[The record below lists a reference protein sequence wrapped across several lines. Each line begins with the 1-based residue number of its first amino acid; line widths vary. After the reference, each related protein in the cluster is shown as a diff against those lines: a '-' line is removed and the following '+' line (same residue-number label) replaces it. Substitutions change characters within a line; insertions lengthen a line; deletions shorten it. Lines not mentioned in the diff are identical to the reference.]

1 MSAQGL
7 LSDLCTVCYTEKPK
21 YKCPRCK
28 VQTCSLLCYKKHQ
41 QRASCNG
48 QRDPA
53 SYLKKSQL
61 ATPSGLDQDFNYLKG
76 IERSIDH
83 AGETLLKPADG
94 GTHQNLRK
102 VSTGWRPDS
111 RLQKYLTENNITQ
124 ERAPKG
130 MQRQRQNTTRST
142 KGDRVLWTVEWKTL
156 DAGQEVQHDCEG
168 QARIGDIFRASK
180 TGKKVVPRVRVEP
193 NRQAKR
199 RKLHDE
205 LTEQAQIG
213 GSTRTNDANAARPN
227 PNDNG
232 QPERAKP
239 DASDVEDDGDGQAD
253 PVSTNTK
260 ATLDAKGTP
269 EQVGIANVD
278 VKAGSSS
285 NPTGPEAA
293 TEPQDAEVGDAEVE
307 DQPRKVPDAS
317 SLDVDD
323 HGKPEPAV
331 EGGPEHAG
339 GEETGDVDQARSDVD
354 MSTTPAPRHYY
365 LLRHGASASKIL
377 TYFDRKTTLTACL
390 KGQTVQEYPTFF
402 VLTQGPENLPPGFM
416 LNEEYARTVR
426 EDRTPLTESGVSDGT
441 HLLGSKGTRD
451 AENSTDNS
459 VPLDAQSILM
469 MLKRDVRG

>member
-7 LSDLCTVCYTEKPK
+7 LSELCTVCYTEKPK

-28 VQTCSLLCYKKHQ
+28 VQTCSLPCYKKHQ

-83 AGETLLKPADG
+83 ASETLLKPADG

-168 QARIGDIFRASK
+168 HRRIGDIFRASK
-180 TGKKVVPRVRVEP
+180 IGKKVVPRVRVEP

-205 LTEQAQIG
+205 LTEQAQIEG
-213 GSTRTNDANAARPN
+213 PTRTSDANAVRPD

-232 QPERAKP
+232 QLERAKP
-239 DASDVEDDGDGQAD
+239 DTAEVEDDGDGQAD
-253 PVSTNTK
+253 PVPTNSK
-260 ATLDAKGTP
+260 ATSDAKGTP
-269 EQVGIANVD
+269 EQVDIANVD
-278 VKAGSSS
+278 VEAGSYA

-293 TEPQDAEVGDAEVE
+293 TGPKDADLGDPEYE
-307 DQPRKVPDAS
+307 DQPRRVPGAS
-317 SLDVDD
+317 TLDVND
-323 HGKPEPAV
+323 HSKPAPAV
-331 EGGPEHAG
+331 EGRPEHAG
-339 GEETGDVDQARSDVD
+339 VDSIGDVDQARND
-354 MSTTPAPRHYY
+354 MDIGHPPVPRHYY
-365 LLRHGASASKIL
+365 LLRHGASASRIL

-416 LNEEYARTVR
+416 LYEEYARTVG
-426 EDRTPLTESGVSDGT
+426 EDGTPLTGSGVSDGT
-441 HLLGSKGTRD
+441 HNLGSKGTRD
-451 AENSTDNS
+451 AENSTDES

>member
-1 MSAQGL
+1 MSA
-7 LSDLCTVCYTEKPK
+7 LSELCTVCYTEKPK

-28 VQTCSLLCYKKHQ
+28 VQTCSLPCYKKHQ

-83 AGETLLKPADG
+83 ASETLLKPADG

-111 RLQKYLTENNITQ
+111 RLQKYLTENSITQ

-130 MQRQRQNTTRST
+130 MQRQRQNTTRTT

-168 QARIGDIFRASK
+168 QGRIGDTFRASR
-180 TGKKVVPRVRVEP
+180 TGKKVVPSVRVEP

-205 LTEQAQIG
+205 AAEQAQVEG
-213 GSTRTNDANAARPN
+213 RTTTDVNAVQPD
-227 PNDNG
+227 PNDHG
-232 QPERAKP
+232 QLEHAKP

-260 ATLDAKGTP
+260 ATSDAKGTP
-269 EQVGIANVD
+269 EQIAIANVD
-278 VKAGSSS
+278 VEAGSYAD
-285 NPTGPEAA
+285 PTGPEAA
-293 TEPQDAEVGDAEVE
+293 TGPKDADLGDPEDE
-307 DQPRKVPDAS
+307 DQPRRVPGAS
-317 SLDVDD
+317 TLDVNN

-331 EGGPEHAG
+331 EGGPEHAS
-339 GEETGDVDQARSDVD
+339 GEETGDVDQARSDMD
-354 MSTTPAPRHYY
+354 MNTTPAPRHYY

-402 VLTQGPENLPPGFM
+402 VLTQAPENLPPGFM
-416 LNEEYARTVR
+416 LYEEYARTVR
-426 EDRTPLTESGVSDGT
+426 EEHTSLTNSHASNT
-441 HLLGSKGTRD
+441 TQHLGSRNVQD
-451 AENSTDNS
+451 AEGSIDDS
-459 VPLDAQSILM
+459 APLDAQSILM

>member
-1 MSAQGL
+1 MLARVLVPNRQ
-7 LSDLCTVCYTEKPK
+7 VAVYTEKPK

-28 VQTCSLLCYKKHQ
+28 VQTCSLPCYKKHQ

-83 AGETLLKPADG
+83 ASETLLKPADG

-111 RLQKYLTENNITQ
+111 RLQKYLTENSITQ

-168 QARIGDIFRASK
+168 QGRIGDIFRASR
-180 TGKKVVPRVRVEP
+180 TGKKVVPRVHVEP

-205 LTEQAQIG
+205 AAEQAQVKGPIEVNLVRPD
-213 GSTRTNDANAARPN
+213 SNDDGQLEHPRP
-227 PNDNG
+227 DT
-232 QPERAKP
+232 AK
-239 DASDVEDDGDGQAD
+239 VEDGCKGQAHTM
-253 PVSTNTK
+253 SSNSK
-260 ATLDAKGTP
+260 ATLDAEATL
-269 EQVGIANVD
+269 QQIDIANVD
-278 VKAGSSS
+278 VKAGSYAS
-285 NPTGPEAA
+285 PTGSEAA
-293 TEPQDAEVGDAEVE
+293 TQPQYAELGDGEGE
-307 DQPRKVPDAS
+307 DQPRRVLDAS
-317 SLDVDD
+317 TLDVDD
-323 HGKPEPAV
+323 HNTPAPEV
-331 EGGPEHAG
+331 EGGPEHTG
-339 GEETGDVDQARSDVD
+339 GEATGDVDQARSEMD
-354 MSTTPAPRHYY
+354 MNTTPAPRHYY

-402 VLTQGPENLPPGFM
+402 VLTQEPENLPPGFM
-416 LNEEYARTVR
+416 LSEEYARTVR
-426 EDRTPLTESGVSDGT
+426 EDRTPLTAYDVSHAT
-441 HLLGSKGTRD
+441 QHLGSKPVQD
-451 AENSTDNS
+451 AEGSTNDS
-459 VPLDAQSILM
+459 APLDAQSILM
-469 MLKRDVRG
+469 MLKRDVRA

>member
-1 MSAQGL
+1 MSAL
-7 LSDLCTVCYTEKPK
+7 FELCTVCYAEKPK

-28 VQTCSLLCYKKHQ
+28 VQTCSLPCYKKHQ

-83 AGETLLKPADG
+83 ASETLLKPADG

-111 RLQKYLTENNITQ
+111 RFQNYLTKNSITQ

-130 MQRQRQNTTRST
+130 MQRQRQNTTRSI
-142 KGDRVLWTVEWKTL
+142 KNDRVLWTVEWKTL

-168 QARIGDIFRASK
+168 QGRIGDIFRASR
-180 TGKKVVPRVRVEP
+180 TGKKVVPKVYVEP

-205 LTEQAQIG
+205 AAEQAQVTG
-213 GSTRTNDANAARPN
+213 PTEANLVRPDSNDDGQLEHPRP
-227 PNDNG
+227 DT
-232 QPERAKP
+232 AK
-239 DASDVEDDGDGQAD
+239 VEDGCKRQAH
-253 PVSTNTK
+253 PMSSNLK
-260 ATLDAKGTP
+260 ATSDAGATLKHID
-269 EQVGIANVD
+269 IAKLD
-278 VKAGSSS
+278 VKAGSYA
-285 NPTGPEAA
+285 NPTGSEAA
-293 TEPQDAEVGDAEVE
+293 TQPQYAELGDGEGE
-307 DQPRKVPDAS
+307 NQPRRVLDAS
-317 SLDVDD
+317 TLDIDD
-323 HGKPEPAV
+323 HSTPAPAV
-331 EGGPEHAG
+331 EGGPEHYR
-339 GEETGDVDQARSDVD
+339 GEAIGDVDQARSDMD
-354 MSTTPAPRHYY
+354 INTTPAPRHYY

-416 LNEEYARTVR
+416 LYEEYARTVR
-426 EDRTPLTESGVSDGT
+426 EEHTSLTNSHASNT
-441 HLLGSKGTRD
+441 TQHLGPRDVLD
-451 AENSTDNS
+451 AEGSIDDS
-459 VPLDAQSILM
+459 APLDAQSILM

>member
-28 VQTCSLLCYKKHQ
+28 VQTCSLPCYKKHQ

-76 IERSIDH
+76 IERSIDR
-83 AGETLLKPADG
+83 ASETLLKPVDG
-94 GTHQNLRK
+94 STHQNLRK

-111 RLQKYLTENNITQ
+111 RLQKYLTENSITQ

-205 LTEQAQIG
+205 AAEQAQIEAPTEANVVRPG
-213 GSTRTNDANAARPN
+213 LND
-227 PNDNG
+227 DG
-232 QPERAKP
+232 QLEHAKP
-239 DASDVEDDGDGQAD
+239 DAAKVEDGCNGHAH
-253 PVSTNTK
+253 PMSTNSK
-260 ATLDAKGTP
+260 ATLDAETTL
-269 EQVGIANVD
+269 EQIDIANVD
-278 VKAGSSS
+278 GKAGSSS

-323 HGKPEPAV
+323 HGKPESAV
-331 EGGPEHAG
+331 EGEPEHAG
-339 GEETGDVDQARSDVD
+339 GEETGDVDQARTDVD

-402 VLTQGPENLPPGFM
+402 VLTQGPEDLPPGFM
-416 LNEEYARTVR
+416 LYEEYARTVR
-426 EDRTPLTESGVSDGT
+426 EDHASLTKSHSSDT
-441 HLLGSKGTRD
+441 MQHLGPKPVQD
-451 AENSTDNS
+451 AEGSTDDS
-459 VPLDAQSILM
+459 APLDAQSILM